1 MAPTSAQPTLVLYV
15 RHGRTPTT
23 GARLP
28 GRAPGL
34 HLSEEGRA
42 QADAVAHWMAG
53 PDGPGRVAAV
63 YASPM
68 ERTRETAAPTARV
81 LGLRVRTAAGL
92 NECDFGAW
100 TGRRLKD
107 LMRLKAWA
115 TVQRQPSTFRFPGGE
130 SFAEMQARITG
141 QVADLV
147 ARHPGETI
155 ACVSHADPI
164 KAALAQALGT
174 PLDLFQ
180 RIVVGPCSVSAVHY
194 AHERPTV
201 LAVNGTGH
209 LSSAPT
215 ARDS

>member
-1 MAPTSAQPTLVLYV
+1 MPPTLVLYV

-34 HLSEEGRA
+34 HLSDEGHA
-42 QADAVAHWMAG
+42 QAEAVAAAIAG
-53 PDGPGRVAAV
+53 RDGTGQQVAAV

-68 ERTRETAAPTARV
+68 ERTRETAAPIARA
-81 LGLRVRTAAGL
+81 LGLRVRTAPGL
-92 NECDFGAW
+92 NECDFGRW

-107 LMRLKAWA
+107 LMKLKAWA
-115 TVQRQPSTFRFPGGE
+115 TVQRQPSTFRFPSGE

-155 ACVSHADPI
+155 VCVSHADPI
-164 KAALAQALGT
+164 KAALAQAVGT

-180 RIVVGPCSVSAVHY
+180 RLVVGPCSVSAVLHTK
-194 AHERPTV
+194 ERPVV
-201 LAVNGTGH
+201 LTINTTGD
-209 LSSAPT
+209 LKGLTPS
-215 ARDS
+215 

>member
-1 MAPTSAQPTLVLYV
+1 MPPTLVLYV

-34 HLSEEGRA
+34 HLSDEGRA
-42 QADAVAHWMAG
+42 QAEAVAAAIAG
-53 PDGPGRVAAV
+53 RDGTGQQVAAV

-68 ERTRETAAPTARV
+68 ERTRETAAPIARA
-81 LGLRVRTAAGL
+81 LGLRVRTAPGL
-92 NECDFGAW
+92 NECDFGRW

-107 LMRLKAWA
+107 LMKLKAWA
-115 TVQRQPSTFRFPGGE
+115 TVQRQPSTFRFPSGE

-155 ACVSHADPI
+155 VCVSHADPI
-164 KAALAQALGT
+164 KAALAQAVGT

-180 RIVVGPCSVSAVHY
+180 RLVVGPCSVSAVLY
-194 AHERPTV
+194 TTERPVV
-201 LAVNGTGH
+201 LTINTTGD
-209 LSSAPT
+209 LKGLTPS
-215 ARDS
+215 

>member
-1 MAPTSAQPTLVLYV
+1 MPPTLVLYV

-34 HLSEEGRA
+34 HLSDEGHA
-42 QADAVAHWMAG
+42 QAKAVAAAIAG
-53 PDGPGRVAAV
+53 RDGTGQQVAAV

-68 ERTRETAAPTARV
+68 ERTRETAAPIARA
-81 LGLRVRTAAGL
+81 LGLRVRTAPGL
-92 NECDFGAW
+92 NECDFGRW

-107 LMRLKAWA
+107 LMKLKAWA
-115 TVQRQPSTFRFPGGE
+115 TVQRQPSAFRFPGGE

-155 ACVSHADPI
+155 VCVSHADPI
-164 KAALAQALGT
+164 KAALAQAVGT

-180 RIVVGPCSVSAVHY
+180 RLVVGPCSVSAVLHTK
-194 AHERPTV
+194 ERPVV
-201 LAVNGTGH
+201 LTINTTGD
-209 LSSAPT
+209 LKGLTPS
-215 ARDS
+215 

>member
-1 MAPTSAQPTLVLYV
+1 MRPTLVLYV

-34 HLSEEGRA
+34 HLSDGGRA
-42 QADAVAHWMAG
+42 QADAVAATIAAR
-53 PDGPGRVAAV
+53 DGQVAAV

-68 ERTRETAAPTARV
+68 ERTRETAAPIAKA
-81 LGLRVRTAAGL
+81 LGLRVRTATGL
-92 NECDFGAW
+92 NECDFGRW

-107 LMRLKAWA
+107 LMKLKAWA
-115 TVQRQPSTFRFPGGE
+115 TVQRQPSAFRFPGGE

-141 QVADLV
+141 QVAELV

-155 ACVSHADPI
+155 VCVSHADPI
-164 KAALAQALGT
+164 KAALAQAVGT

-180 RIVVGPCSVSAVHY
+180 RLVVGPCSISAVLH
-194 AHERPTV
+194 APERPVVLTV
-201 LAVNGTGH
+201 NSTGE
-209 LSSAPT
+209 LDVLTPS
-215 ARDS
+215 